1 METKCA
7 CGGPWSAEWELLSSD
22 FKTCSYAVQRW
33 FRNFNTAKAKA
44 TKTNLQE
51 KKNPQLK
58 IWWKIKD
65 MLKLYQQK
73 LLALI
78 KEKEKLPSFSLSLSS
93 QQSVN
98 CNLLA
103 TTVQKLVV

>member
-51 KKNPQLK
+51 KKKTTTKNMVENK
-58 IWWKIKD
+58 IYAKALPAKIVSP
-65 MLKLYQQK
+65 YQGK
-73 LLALI
+73 GKI
-78 KEKEKLPSFSLSLSS
+78 TFFFSF
-93 QQSVN
+93 
-98 CNLLA
+98 
-103 TTVQKLVV
+103 LV